1 MRLSGADLAKDIK
14 EMNLGTKTQLKE
26 EGKRLSGG
34 QKQRINIAR
43 NLYNLREVNIFD
55 DTLSA
60 LDENTKNKVMENLLK
75 IGKDTTMIFVSNS
88 VNQMKKLDKIYV
100 MENGQFQDE
109 GTHEEL
115 MNRNTLYQE
124 LASFEKEGEEV

>member
-1 MRLSGADLAKDIK
+1 MRLSGADLAKDIE

-100 MENGQFQDE
+100 MENGQIQDE

>member
-109 GTHEEL
+109 GTNEEL